1 MSRQVHPPGQ
11 GGGAHQHLDVTL
23 GEHALHQVAV
33 GPQHA
38 SVVDPK
44 TLGEHFFHLLVSGA
58 LDLERRKKRA
68 QT

>member
-1 MSRQVHPPGQ
+1 MCRQVHPPGQ

-33 GPQHA
+33 RPQHA
-38 SVVDPK
+38 SVVDSE

-58 LDLERRKKRA
+58 LNLKWRKKTVA
-68 QT
+68 T